1 MVQSDQNSIQQAFV
15 QGNLSATNMTT
26 PSKYPTKAFEIQALS
41 PGDYELTIKFDFA
54 NDYKVNVFT
63 LSPDATV
70 HTNSTTYYLSSGQF
84 ELDIDATF
92 DSLPSSVIV
101 TGPPVSPWDS
111 FVGWIGKFGQAFPL
125 WVKVLYLAFGMQFFV
140 VGGLWVRREDKKKE
154 ASAHRLDYGEK
165 AYLWLDIVYKF
176 LVASFVAIVA
186 IMFGELLILFILRF
200 MFLVSLNLLSLWDL
214 FVIGFGWSH
223 HTRLPFAFHSRE
235 SFRPETIRGRVAMQD
250 ELEDMENYQ
259 KGNQE
264 SDAAG
269 EWWRRFRVMR
279 WLNYVPL
286 RVLDKDFAK
295 WRKSRISPRKFRKIQ
310 QRLDRLYSPSK
321 FSAAKL
327 IGREKEYNLLLDS
340 FRLHV
345 LKHPMLKKWF
355 GKDELPKAICLT
367 GESGTGKTF
376 LTMVSLKQMLLEAH
390 SSGVLVSPIIIKGSD
405 VFSEYYGRSTKQLGR
420 LLEMRRIGA
429 ICDLHRRISELWT
442 ES

>member
-1 MVQSDQNSIQQAFV
+1 MAGLRAAVADPTLTRSQQVHLNVGDSLVVQSDQNSIQQAFV

-140 VGGLWVRREDKKKE
+140 VGGLWIRREDKKKE

-214 FVIGFGWSH
+214 FVIGF
-223 HTRLPFAFHSRE
+223 
-235 SFRPETIRGRVAMQD
+235 
-250 ELEDMENYQ
+250 
-259 KGNQE
+259 
-264 SDAAG
+264 AAG
-269 EWWRRFRVMR
+269 AITLAYLLRFT
-279 WLNYVPL
+279 L
-286 RVLDKDFAK
+286 
-295 WRKSRISPRKFRKIQ
+295 
-310 QRLDRLYSPSK
+310 
-321 FSAAKL
+321 
-327 IGREKEYNLLLDS
+327 EKAFD
-340 FRLHV
+340 
-345 LKHPMLKKWF
+345 LKPF
-355 GKDELPKAICLT
+355 E
-367 GESGTGKTF
+367 E
-376 LTMVSLKQMLLEAH
+376 E
-390 SSGVLVSPIIIKGSD
+390 
-405 VFSEYYGRSTKQLGR
+405 
-420 LLEMRRIGA
+420 
-429 ICDLHRRISELWT
+429 
-442 ES
+442 